1 MPLLFSFFVSL
12 DVRTFDVILLC
23 PKDDVLIQVWLY
35 WKICCIPGENHRPSI
50 STTTSQWH
58 ILSHKVV
65 SSSHFDMS
73 GNQTY
78 NLSGDITTDCIS
90 RCKSNYTY
98 TCIIN
103 AWKALWNIIYMGKNL
118 LSVPESVTSAI
129 KNKRAN
135 IH

>member
-1 MPLLFSFFVSL
+1 METFCTDTRKHAEKLL
-12 DVRTFDVILLC
+12 I
-23 PKDDVLIQVWLY
+23 
-35 WKICCIPGENHRPSI
+35 
-50 STTTSQWH
+50 
-58 ILSHKVV
+58 
-65 SSSHFDMS
+65 
-73 GNQTY
+73 
-78 NLSGDITTDCIS
+78 LSGDISTDCIS

-118 LSVPESVTSAI
+118 LGSAI